1 MEFYTP
7 MASSQLQLQYT
18 TTSMQRRSIL
28 PTFPTLIYNH
38 DPDLLLAN
46 VPLSLLST
54 EELARRQPGL
64 YPNPF
69 KIINPNPTTASL
81 MVKYYNKHFLPIL
94 ARFRIDLSIL
104 DHSYDHLYNFMKLFR
119 ASRRRILTANKCVED
134 LVDLSVEEVLQLF
147 EFYLQMDVD
156 GRGDHLEKFQDVE
169 QCWKYIEKQSPKNQL
184 TMIVSGQLGK
194 EIVPSIHAFQQ
205 IISIY
210 VYCLDIEGHKPWAN
224 KFSKIKA
231 VEDDVDKLITQIEH
245 DHKTR
250 KILEESVS
258 HEFFTVADKSTIGL
272 NGKFVFLQVLIDCL
286 LQLKATQKDKVEL
299 INRCKQQ
306 YEVNSFFSTTLDK
319 QRALSFLIAPNL
331 PRNLEGVLFE
341 IDADPAVITTKPFAN
356 ISEHGDFPE
365 ELEVLFMLGSIFR
378 LNSVNYCSTDR
389 VWIIKMA
396 LCSDDEHDSKDVL
409 IYMKQQLNNGE
420 INLRTLGKVL
430 WAMGKFDLAE
440 QYFNRLLEE
449 LSPTDPLI
457 ISLYDDLALMAS
469 HTHDYMKSVQWY
481 QKLLKRKNSSRSDDV
496 MGIKKP
502 SDSVGTFI

>member
-1 MEFYTP
+1 MP
-7 MASSQLQLQYT
+7 
-18 TTSMQRRSIL
+18 
-28 PTFPTLIYNH
+28 
-38 DPDLLLAN
+38 
-46 VPLSLLST
+46 V
-54 EELARRQPGL
+54 
-64 YPNPF
+64 
-69 KIINPNPTTASL
+69 NPNPTTASL
-81 MVKYYNKHFLPIL
+81 MIKYYNKHFLPIL
-94 ARFRIDLSIL
+94 ARFKIDLSIL
-104 DHSYDHLYNFMKLFR
+104 DHNYDHLYNFMKLFR

-134 LVDLSVEEVLQLF
+134 LVDLNVEE
-147 EFYLQMDVD
+147 
-156 GRGDHLEKFQDVE
+156 
-169 QCWKYIEKQSPKNQL
+169 
-184 TMIVSGQLGK
+184 
-194 EIVPSIHAFQQ
+194 
-205 IISIY
+205 
-210 VYCLDIEGHKPWAN
+210 
-224 KFSKIKA
+224 IKA
-231 VEDDVDKLITQIEH
+231 VEDDVDKLISRIER

-258 HEFFTVADKSTIGL
+258 NEFFTVADKSTIGL
-272 NGKFVFLQVLIDCL
+272 N
-286 LQLKATQKDKVEL
+286 
-299 INRCKQQ
+299 
-306 YEVNSFFSTTLDK
+306 VNSFFSTTLDK
-319 QRALSFLIAPNL
+319 QRALSFLNAPDL

-378 LNSVNYCSTDR
+378 LKSVNYCSTDR

-430 WAMGKFDLAE
+430 WAMGKLDLAE
-440 QYFNRLLEE
+440 QYFNRVLEE
-449 LSPTDPLI
+449 LLPTDPLI

-481 QKLLKRKNSSRSDDV
+481 QKLLKRKNASRSDGV